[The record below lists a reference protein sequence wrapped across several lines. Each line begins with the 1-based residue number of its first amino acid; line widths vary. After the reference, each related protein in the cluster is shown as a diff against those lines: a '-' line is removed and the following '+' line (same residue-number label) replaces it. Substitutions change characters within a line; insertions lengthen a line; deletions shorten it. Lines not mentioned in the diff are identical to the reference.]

1 MADVSPY
8 DVVVPAYNAQGT
20 IAECLASI
28 LGQTAKPATVL
39 VVDDGSTDQTAAIVA
54 GFGPAVSLVRQQN
67 AGPGAATTAGMT
79 ICISPAFAV
88 LDRADLWLQEKLAFQ
103 IEHLALNPECAGVFG
118 KTRHFRDG
126 ELLDTVEDGWSR
138 TTMAIRR
145 EVFQTV
151 GAIVDPPG
159 RRGEMI
165 DWMARAREAGFRLDM
180 ADRIVAHRRIH
191 PGSLTFTRA
200 PEKDVGYLH
209 VARQAILRRRAAELA
224 KSDEKP

>member
-79 ICISPAFAV
+79 ICKSPVIAT
-88 LDRADLWLQEKLAFQ
+88 LDADDLWLEDKLAFQ
-103 IEHLALNPECAGVFG
+103 LEHLALNPECAGVFG